1 MATNTIKSTT
11 SLKYYLCSVSVI
23 HEAKHFTNN
32 NNNTSQSA
40 FTNIQC
46 AYPYVYKMSELLRFC
61 TFFINHNFYSEFIST
76 RNTERTESHV
86 ILFRSFCRFFLLF
99 FTHVCMPWYVVFMFN
114 FWMLLLNNVN
124 NDTQTRI
131 IYITSAVFF
140 FFLISKNYQDSRL

>member
-1 MATNTIKSTT
+1 MKQNISQIIIIIHL
-11 SLKYYLCSVSVI
+11 SLHSQIYNVHI
-23 HEAKHFTNN
+23 HTYN
-32 NNNTSQSA
+32 
-40 FTNIQC
+40 
-46 AYPYVYKMSELLRFC
+46 MSELLRFC

-86 ILFRSFCRFFLLF
+86 ILFRSFCRFFFLLF

-140 FFLISKNYQDSRL
+140 FSS